1 MAKQPTEPQHHVL
14 RGVWPVASSSFR
26 LTSMRRPCWATPTE
40 GQDRPGCRGLH
51 FRGAWCNGEHSRLR
65 SCRSGF
71 DSRCPFHSRHKGGT
85 AMTHEEAWID
95 VDWDLDF
102 ASFEWMVHLAA
113 CFNRHL
119 PPNAPWNTW
128 PDWPT
133 DMIGRCPKSHAR
145 MALGVPPRARH
156 PSIAVKGNT
165 ITVTDAH
172 GTARVLEDVDV
183 TCRWWHV
190 DVTSDWNVP
199 PRIIAALD
207 ARHGPSASHK
217 FVPGQMEQICMG
229 VEDDALLRPR
239 ACLGASDDA
248 RPGGLVQQSDR
259 LPRRKVHLLP
269 WNPTRKASGDR
280 GWSTGRKWPTRLVL
294 QHGIVVQLI
303 LTGPRIRSA
312 PRAPST
318 RAEAARDG
326 VGRQV
331 EENFGP
337 ASSTAVKG
345 QSFSASSD
353 PHAVLRKAAGKPS
366 AETRR
371 STPARQPPRRVYQG
385 PLTSTNSCR

>member
-1 MAKQPTEPQHHVL
+1 MNHGQTTHEPQHHVL
-14 RGVWPVASSSFR
+14 KMVFVRGIVVVSIDVDASP
-26 LTSMRRPCWATPTE
+26 LLGDTHRRP
-40 GQDRPGCRGLH
+40 RPSRMPWPSLQ
-51 FRGAWCNGEHSRLR
+51 GAWCNGEHSRLR

-95 VDWDLDF
+95 VDWGLDF

-119 PPNAPWNTW
+119 PPNAPWNAW

-133 DMIGRCPKSHAR
+133 DMIGVCPRCTAQDGSACH
-145 MALGVPPRARH
+145 LVHRH

-207 ARHGPSASHK
+207 ARHGPSASHT

-229 VEDDALLRPR
+229 VEDDTLFLRPR

-259 LPRRKVHLLP
+259 FPRRKVHLLP
-269 WNPTRKASGDR
+269 WNHLQGRPQGTGVGAREGSGLR
-280 GWSTGRKWPTRLVL
+280 VLVM

-318 RAEAARDG
+318 RAEAR
-326 VGRQV
+326 
-331 EENFGP
+331 P
-337 ASSTAVKG
+337 
-345 QSFSASSD
+345 
-353 PHAVLRKAAGKPS
+353 
-366 AETRR
+366 
-371 STPARQPPRRVYQG
+371 
-385 PLTSTNSCR
+385 